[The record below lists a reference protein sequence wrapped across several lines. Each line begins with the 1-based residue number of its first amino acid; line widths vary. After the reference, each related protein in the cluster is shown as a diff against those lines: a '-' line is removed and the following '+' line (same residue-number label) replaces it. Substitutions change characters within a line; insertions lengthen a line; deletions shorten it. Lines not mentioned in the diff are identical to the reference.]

1 MFVVRPK
8 GSFDRSL
15 GQDTW
20 AALPHSRV
28 RPRNGGMEVSK
39 PGILNGLDDHQL
51 ARRDVVR
58 GAGYGGMG
66 IALALLLAACG
77 TGAPNAPASASPGPI
92 KIGILADLTGPFTTY
107 GTSLANSAQ
116 LAVKEI
122 NGKGGIAGRQISV
135 TVEDTQTEVS
145 ATVDKAKKLVQSD
158 KVDLVM
164 GPIGSDANDAAYKTV
179 VTEGSKLLFYT
190 ETFEGGKCNPLYFS
204 FGAVPA
210 QQIRPLIPVL
220 QQKYGPKVMLFGADY
235 VWPRRSFEIA
245 KPIIQTNGGTV
256 VAELYL
262 PLIAEDFSELVKTVR
277 EKQPDY
283 IFSLY
288 PAVWASAV
296 KALADAKLLDTVG
309 VGTIFLGDP
318 DLPGVG
324 ALAENSYTALPF
336 FTAAN
341 APGVKPFLDA
351 YAAQFGAGKIPS
363 GGEGVGAYD
372 AVYLYKMAVEKAGS
386 TDPKAV
392 AAALSGLGF
401 TGPTGPVTITPS
413 HYLQQTINLV
423 QAKGGKYVLV
433 DSFPNMDPEEAC
445 TP

>member
-1 MFVVRPK
+1 VEVTSQRTYDGP
-8 GSFDRSL
+8 GDRERRRL
-15 GQDTW
+15 R
-20 AALPHSRV
+20 AAHS
-28 RPRNGGMEVSK
+28 PRY
-39 PGILNGLDDHQL
+39 PGL
-51 ARRDVVR
+51 A
-58 GAGYGGMG
+58 
-66 IALALLLAACG
+66 IALALFVAACG
-77 TGAPNAPASASPGPI
+77 MGAPGSPTSGASEPI

-116 LAVKEI
+116 LAIKEI
-122 NGKGGIAGRQISV
+122 NAKGGIAGRQITV
-135 TVEDTQTEVS
+135 IVEDTQTDVS
-145 ATVDKAKKLVQSD
+145 ATVDKARKLVQSD

-164 GPIGSDANDAAYKTV
+164 GPIGSDANDATYKTV
-179 VTEGSKLLFYT
+179 VEEGSKLLFYT
-190 ETFEGGKCNPLYFS
+190 ETFEGGKCNELYFS

-220 QQKYGPKVMLFGADY
+220 QEEYGPKVMLFGADY

-245 KPIIQTNGGTV
+245 KPIIAENGGSV

-262 PLIAEDFSELVKTVR
+262 PLIAEDFSELVRTVR
-277 EKQPDY
+277 ETQPDY

-288 PAVWASAV
+288 PAVWGSAL
-296 KALADAKLLDTVG
+296 KALDDADLLGTVG

-318 DLPGVG
+318 DFAGV
-324 ALAENSYTALPF
+324 ADLAEGSYTALPF
-336 FTAAN
+336 FTVAD

-351 YAAQFGAGKIPS
+351 YAASFGAGQIPS

-392 AAALSGLGF
+392 AAALPGLSF
-401 TGPTGPVTITPS
+401 EGPTGPVTITPS

-423 QAKGGKYVLV
+423 QARDGKYVLV

-445 TP
+445 TL

>member
-1 MFVVRPK
+1 MNSHATV
-8 GSFDRSL
+8 D
-15 GQDTW
+15 
-20 AALPHSRV
+20 
-28 RPRNGGMEVSK
+28 
-39 PGILNGLDDHQL
+39 GLDHQPTKRHL
-51 ARRDVVR
+51 AP
-58 GAGYGGMG
+58 GARHGRTG
-66 IALALLLAACG
+66 IALALLLAACTTG
-77 TGAPNAPASASPGPI
+77 TPTTSGPPNTTGTPNGTSPGSGEPI
-92 KIGILADLTGPFTTY
+92 KIGIIADLTGPFTTY

-116 LAVKEI
+116 LAIKEI
-122 NGKGGIAGRQISV
+122 NATGGIAGRQITV
-135 TVEDTQTEVS
+135 IVEDTQTDVS
-145 ATVDKAKKLVQSD
+145 ATVDKARKLVQSD

-179 VTEGSKLLFYT
+179 VTEGGKLLFYT
-190 ETFEGGKCNPLYFS
+190 ETFEGGKCNELYFS

-220 QQKYGPKVMLFGADY
+220 QEKYGKNALLFGADY
-235 VWPRRSFEIA
+235 VWPHRSFEIA
-245 KPIIQTNGGTV
+245 KPIIAANGGTV

-288 PAVWASAV
+288 PAVWGSAL
-296 KALADAKLLDTVG
+296 KALDDAGLLDDVG

-318 DLPGVG
+318 DFAGV
-324 ALAENSYTALPF
+324 ADLAEGSYTALPF
-336 FTAAN
+336 FTVAD

-351 YAAQFGAGKIPS
+351 YAAEFGAGKIPS

-392 AAALSGLGF
+392 AAALPGLSF
-401 TGPTGPVTITPS
+401 EGPTGSVTITPS

-423 QAKGGKYVLV
+423 QAQNGKYVLA

-445 TP
+445 SL

>member
-1 MFVVRPK
+1 MNSEGIV
-8 GSFDRSL
+8 
-15 GQDTW
+15 
-20 AALPHSRV
+20 
-28 RPRNGGMEVSK
+28 NGR
-39 PGILNGLDDHQL
+39 DDHERT
-51 ARRDVVR
+51 RRTVGR
-58 GAGYGGMG
+58 GARYGGAA
-66 IALALLLAACG
+66 IALAMLLAACATG
-77 TGAPNAPASASPGPI
+77 TPNSSGTPSSSASGSAGPI
-92 KIGILADLTGPFTTY
+92 RIGILADLTGPFTTY
-107 GTSLANSAQ
+107 GTSLKNSAE
-116 LAVKEI
+116 LAIKEI
-122 NGKGGIAGRQISV
+122 NAKGGVAGRQITV
-135 TVEDTQTEVS
+135 IVEDTQTDVA

-164 GPIGSDANDAAYKTV
+164 GPIGSDANDAVYKTV
-179 VTEGSKLLFYT
+179 VTDNSKLLFYT
-190 ETFEGGKCNPLYFS
+190 ETFEGGKCNELYFS

-220 QQKYGPKVMLFGADY
+220 QEKYGTKAMLFGADY

-245 KPIIQTNGGTV
+245 KPIIAAEGGSV

-262 PLIAEDFSELVKTVR
+262 PLIADDFSELVKTVR

-288 PAVWASAV
+288 PAVWGAAL
-296 KALADAKLLDTVG
+296 KALEDADLLDDVG
-309 VGTIFLGDP
+309 IGTIFLGDP
-318 DLPGVG
+318 DYAGIA
-324 ALAENSYTALPF
+324 ALAEGSYTALPF
-336 FTAAN
+336 FTAAD

-351 YAAQFGAGKIPS
+351 YAASFGAGQIPS

-392 AAALSGLGF
+392 AAALPGLSF
-401 TGPTGPVTITPS
+401 DGPTGPVTITPS
-413 HYLQQTINLV
+413 HYLKQTINLV
-423 QAKGGKYVLV
+423 QAQNGKYVLA

>member
-1 MFVVRPK
+1 
-8 GSFDRSL
+8 
-15 GQDTW
+15 
-20 AALPHSRV
+20 
-28 RPRNGGMEVSK
+28 MEVNK
-39 PGILNGLDDHQL
+39 PGILNCLDDHQL
-51 ARRDVVR
+51 AERDVVR

-66 IALALLLAACG
+66 IALALLLAACATG
-77 TGAPNAPASASPGPI
+77 TPNTPASASPGPI

-122 NGKGGIAGRQISV
+122 NAKGGIAGRQITV
-135 TVEDTQTEVS
+135 TVEDTQTDVS
-145 ATVDKAKKLVQSD
+145 ATVDKARKLIQSD

-179 VTEGSKLLFYT
+179 VTDGGKLLFYT

-235 VWPRRSFEIA
+235 VWPHRSFEIA
-245 KPIIQTNGGTV
+245 KPIIQKNGGTV

-277 EKQPDY
+277 EKKPDY

-288 PAVWASAV
+288 PAVWGSAL
-296 KALADAKLLDTVG
+296 KALDDARLLDTVG

-318 DLPGVG
+318 DLPGVKD
-324 ALAENSYTALPF
+324 LAEGSYTALPF

-341 APGVKPFLDA
+341 ASGVKPFLDA
-351 YAAQFGAGKIPS
+351 YAAQFGAGQIPS

-392 AAALSGLGF
+392 AAALPGLSFG
-401 TGPTGPVTITPS
+401 GPTGSVMITPS

-423 QAKGGKYVLV
+423 QAQNGKYVLV
-433 DSFPNMDPEEAC
+433 NSFPNMDPEEAC
-445 TP
+445 SP

>member
-1 MFVVRPK
+1 MSGRA
-8 GSFDRSL
+8 DR
-15 GQDTW
+15 QRT
-20 AALPHSRV
+20 
-28 RPRNGGMEVSK
+28 
-39 PGILNGLDDHQL
+39 
-51 ARRDVVR
+51 RRDVAR
-58 GAGYGGMG
+58 GTGYGGLG
-66 IALALLLAACG
+66 IALVLVLAACT
-77 TGAPNAPASASPGPI
+77 TGAPTGAPTGASTGTPISSTPVSSEPI
-92 KIGILADLTGPFTTY
+92 KIGILADLIGPFTTY

-122 NGKGGIAGRQISV
+122 NAKGGIAGRQITV
-135 TVEDTQTEVS
+135 IVEDTQTDVS
-145 ATVDKAKKLVQSD
+145 ATVDKARKLIQSD

-179 VTEGSKLLFYT
+179 VEEGGKLLFYT
-190 ETFEGGKCNPLYFS
+190 ETFEGGKCNELYFS

-245 KPIIQTNGGTV
+245 KPIIAENSGIV

-277 EKQPDY
+277 DKQPDY

-288 PAVWASAV
+288 PAVWGAAL
-296 KALADAKLLDTVG
+296 KALDDAGLLDTVG
-309 VGTIFLGDP
+309 IGTIFLGDP
-318 DLPGVG
+318 DFGGVA
-324 ALAENSYTALPF
+324 ALAEGSYTALPL
-336 FTAAN
+336 FTVAD

-351 YAAQFGAGKIPS
+351 YAAEFGAGKIPS

-372 AVYLYKMAVEKAGS
+372 AVYLYKSAVEKAGS
-386 TDPKAV
+386 VDPKAV
-392 AAALSGLGF
+392 AAALPGLSF
-401 TGPTGPVTITPS
+401 EGPTGSVTITPS

-423 QAKGGKYVLV
+423 QALNGKYVLAN
-433 DSFPNMDPEEAC
+433 SFPNMDPEEAC
-445 TP
+445 SL

>member
-1 MFVVRPK
+1 MNT
-8 GSFDRSL
+8 
-15 GQDTW
+15 Q
-20 AALPHSRV
+20 
-28 RPRNGGMEVSK
+28 
-39 PGILNGLDDHQL
+39 GILNRLADHSL
-51 ARRDVVR
+51 KRRDVPR
-58 GAGYGGMG
+58 RASYRGMG
-66 IALALLLAACG
+66 MALVLLLSACA
-77 TGAPNAPASASPGPI
+77 TGNPSNSTTPSSSTSVSSEPI

-116 LAVKEI
+116 LAIKEV
-122 NGKGGIAGRQISV
+122 NAKGGIAGREITV
-135 TVEDTQTEVS
+135 IVEDAQTDVS
-145 ATVDKAKKLVQSD
+145 ATVDKARTLVQSD

-179 VTEGSKLLFYT
+179 VEEGGKLLFYT
-190 ETFEGGKCNPLYFS
+190 ETFEGGKCNELYFS

-220 QQKYGPKVMLFGADY
+220 QKEYGPKAMLFGADY

-245 KPIIQTNGGTV
+245 KPIIAENNGTV

-262 PLIAEDFSELVKTVR
+262 PLIAEDFSELVRTVR

-288 PAVWASAV
+288 PAVWGSAL
-296 KALADAKLLDTVG
+296 KALDDAGLLGGVG
-309 VGTIFLGDP
+309 IGTIFLGDP
-318 DLPGVG
+318 DFAGV
-324 ALAENSYTALPF
+324 ADLAEGSYTALPF
-336 FTAAN
+336 FTVAD
-341 APGVKPFLDA
+341 APGARPFLDA
-351 YAAQFGAGKIPS
+351 YAASFGAGQIPS

-372 AVYLYKMAVEKAGS
+372 AVYLYKAAVEKAGS

-392 AAALSGLGF
+392 AAALPGLSF
-401 TGPTGPVTITPS
+401 EGPTGSVTITPS

-423 QAKGGKYVLV
+423 QARDGKYVLV

-445 TP
+445 TL